1 MVLVGIK
8 CSPRRPTALNIRGAS
23 VPPSHDRLWVPD
35 GQTAV
40 VCVPYDGLYF
50 LDCCGL
56 NRKIGPTSDR
66 ALNTGCFG
74 AALRSRLMDAVRH
87 NAPK

>member
-1 MVLVGIK
+1 MQ
-8 CSPRRPTALNIRGAS
+8 PRRPTALNIRGAS

-66 ALNTGCFG
+66 ALQHWLLRRG
-74 AALRSRLMDAVRH
+74 AAIQVDGRGPTQRT
-87 NAPK
+87 